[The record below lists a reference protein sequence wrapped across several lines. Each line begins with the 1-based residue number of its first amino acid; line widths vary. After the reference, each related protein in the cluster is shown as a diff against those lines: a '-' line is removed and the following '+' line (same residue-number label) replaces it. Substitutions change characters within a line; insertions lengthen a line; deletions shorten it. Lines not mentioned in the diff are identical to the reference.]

1 MKLLLEK
8 WNKFVNEVEEK
19 SSSVSY
25 QEMIEL
31 IKGEEGSEI
40 KIFIDVPK
48 GSPKGFG
55 ATEKRPVPFDYGEFP
70 DYINLADGM
79 GWDLIIAP
87 SESGKEWNKIGD
99 LLPVGKV
106 KYKEGTGKEGNDK
119 IVMASGGKISEEDR
133 ETLKVFFANMSDRFE
148 EPRISENLSRDLP
161 PNEMQKILAW
171 AGLSGEGEYI
181 GSGTM
186 GNAYRFGDKILKL
199 TKDISEAYASHMI
212 MGREHPNV
220 ATIYKVGKRAISP
233 KAGAEHNYVIVSEFL
248 GPYDQSIILT
258 AREMYKDIKRTSA
271 FSKKWYNWEGIDKL
285 NEEEIK
291 SLALFVSYMPED
303 YRDQAKTRVDEI
315 ALGLTFLKNNGV
327 IFSDTQPSNILV
339 KNGKAAIIDLG
350 RSNVNGHPD
359 LEIIK

>member
-8 WNKFVNEVEEK
+8 WNKFVNEAEEK

-55 ATEKRPVPFDYGEFP
+55 ATEKSPVPFDYGEFP

-87 SESGKEWNKIGD
+87 SESGKEWNKVGN

-148 EPRISENLSRDLP
+148 EPRINENLSKDLP
-161 PNEMQKILAW
+161 VDEMQKILAW

-212 MGREHPNV
+212 MGKEHPNV

-233 KAGAEHNYVIVSEFL
+233 ETAAEHNYVIVSEFL
-248 GPYDQSIILT
+248 EPYDQSIILT
-258 AREMYKDIKRTSA
+258 AREMYKDIRSR
-271 FSKKWYNWEGIDKL
+271 SKLSKEWYDWKGIGNLDDEEVKVL
-285 NEEEIK
+285 NTCISWIPEE
-291 SLALFVSYMPED
+291 
-303 YRDQAKTRVDEI
+303 YRDQARTRVDEI

-350 RSNVNGHPD
+350 RSSVNGHPD